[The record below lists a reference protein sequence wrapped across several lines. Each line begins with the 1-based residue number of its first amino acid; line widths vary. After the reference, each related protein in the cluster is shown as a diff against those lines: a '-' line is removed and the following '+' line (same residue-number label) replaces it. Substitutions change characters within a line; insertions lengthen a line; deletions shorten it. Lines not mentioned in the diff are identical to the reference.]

1 MTSVVVDTNVGVVA
15 NERHAGASP
24 DCVIA
29 CVDALERII
38 RGNDRLVLDDE
49 WEILREDQHNMASSG
64 QPGPG
69 DAFLKWALN
78 NLANPQRCECVP
90 IDRIAEGQYLPFP
103 DDPSLASFDPSDRK
117 FVAVALASESRPP
130 ILNAVDSDWW
140 RAREA
145 LARAGVEV
153 KFLCPDH
160 VSRSR
165 S

>member
-29 CVDALERII
+29 CVDALERIV
-38 RGNDRLVLDDE
+38 RGNNRLALDDR
-49 WEILREDQHNMASSG
+49 WEILNEYLRYMASSG

-69 DAFLKWALN
+69 DAFVKWALN
-78 NLANPQRCECVP
+78 NLANPERCERVP

-117 FVAVALASESRPP
+117 FVAVALASEARPP

-140 RAREA
+140 HAREA

-160 VSRSR
+160 VSRPR